1 MALQHISVVSVYV
14 SDPDKAIDFFVNK
27 LGFELVS
34 DDQFGEGQRW
44 VQVKTPEGQTSITI
58 SKASEFGMTLGNY
71 AGLVFHSDDVRG
83 TVADLKSKG
92 VEITEEPSEQMWGVQ
107 AQFKD
112 PDGNS
117 YVIVGK

>member
-1 MALQHISVVSVYV
+1 MALQHISVASVYV
-14 SDPDKAIDFFVNK
+14 SDQDKSIDFFVNK

-44 VQVKTPEGQTSITI
+44 IEVKTPEGQTSITI
-58 SKASEFGMTLGNY
+58 SKASEFGMTLGNF
-71 AGLVFHSDDVRG
+71 AGLVFYSDDVKG
-83 TVADLKSKG
+83 TVADLRSKG
-92 VEITEEPSEQMWGVQ
+92 VEITEEANEQMWGTQ

-112 PDGNS
+112 PDGNT

>member
-14 SDPDKAIDFFVNK
+14 SDQDRAIDFFVNK

-34 DDQFGEGQRW
+34 DEQFGEGQRW
-44 VQVKTPEGQTSITI
+44 VQVKSPEGQTSITI
-58 SKASEFGMTLGNY
+58 SKASEFGMTLGNF
-71 AGLVFHSDDVRG
+71 AGLVFYSDDVRG

-92 VEITEEPSEQMWGVQ
+92 VEITEEANEQMWGVQ

-112 PDGNS
+112 PDGNT